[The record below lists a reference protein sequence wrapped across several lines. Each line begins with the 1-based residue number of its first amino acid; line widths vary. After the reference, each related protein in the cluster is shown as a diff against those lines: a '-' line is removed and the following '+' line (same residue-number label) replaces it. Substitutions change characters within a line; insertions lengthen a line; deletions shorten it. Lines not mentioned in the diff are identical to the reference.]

1 MHLPTLISDLA
12 LILIVAGITT
22 LLFKKI
28 KQPLVLGYIVAGMIT
43 GPYFSMFP
51 NVGDIANINVWS
63 NIGIIILMF
72 ALGLEFNLHKLARI
86 GGTAII
92 TTITEVTGMGAIG
105 FFTGQ
110 MLGWSFMN
118 SLFFGGIIAISST
131 TIIIKAFDDLRLKK
145 EKFAQMVFGILVME
159 DIVAIFLMIILSTIA
174 VSQSIDG
181 GTLLFNI
188 LKMVFYLALW
198 LILGIYLVPTLL
210 KKTYK
215 LMNNETLLIVSLGM
229 CLGMVL
235 LANYLGFSSALGAFL
250 AGSLLAGTIHGN
262 RVEHLITPVKD
273 LFGAVFFISVGMMVD
288 PILIYHYLPSILLI
302 TALVIIGKLIFPALG
317 LMLSGQSLHI
327 AIRSSFCLPQIG
339 EFAFIIASL
348 GLTLGVT
355 ADYIY
360 PIVVAVSVITTFT
373 TPFFISHAEDF
384 YQWLQKRLPEKW
396 LNKLNRYTS
405 EEQSETEKD
414 SDWQNYIKQC
424 FSRIFIYI
432 VIILGINAVGTTWLL
447 PLAGQYLPHPWDR
460 FATTAVILIAMA
472 PFLKPMLFYNR
483 NYYFVSL
490 WVKNKTNHLPLI
502 VLIIIRFA
510 ITIGLVLLPL
520 FTILSLPPLLLL
532 VIAATIVLLVYRSD
546 WLIGRYLQFEAKFL
560 ANLNE
565 LHLHQREDENAHD
578 WLDQQLRVA
587 NFRCEQSYECVDKT
601 LAELSWGAIFKVH
614 VIKII
619 RGKKHINNPEGY
631 EKLLDG
637 DKVFLVS
644 SEEGIANIHMA
655 LPYLCTEDNCA
666 IFPTLYQFITSQDQY
681 EQEDQLLCYA
691 VKVHKD
697 SGLAGV
703 SIKDSQIKKRWNCY
717 LLGLERNLY
726 PILNPNPNMQ
736 LNIGDLLWVLGTQKM
751 AKSLVQADL
760 I

>member
-12 LILIVAGITT
+12 LILIVASITT

-51 NVGDIANINVWS
+51 NVADMANINVWS

-72 ALGLEFNLHKLARI
+72 SLGLEFNLHKLARV

-92 TTITEVTGMGAIG
+92 TTITEVTGMGIIG
-105 FFTGQ
+105 FFAGQ
-110 MLGWSFMN
+110 LLGWSFMN

-131 TIIIKAFDDLRLKK
+131 TIIIKAFEDLKLKR
-145 EKFAQMVFGILVME
+145 EKFAQVVFGILVME
-159 DIVAIFLMIILSTIA
+159 DILAIFLMIILSTIA
-174 VSQSIDG
+174 VSQNING

-188 LKMVFYLALW
+188 AKMVFYLALW

-210 KKTYK
+210 KKTHR
-215 LMNNETLLIVSLGM
+215 LMNDETLLIVALGM

-235 LANYLGFSSALGAFL
+235 LANYIGFSSALGAFL

-262 RVEHLITPVKD
+262 RVERLITPVKD

-317 LMLSGQSLHI
+317 LMLSGQSLHL
-327 AIRSSFCLPQIG
+327 AIRSSFSLAQIG

-355 ADYIY
+355 ADFLY

-373 TPFFISHAEDF
+373 TPFFIGHSEKF
-384 YQWLQKRLPEKW
+384 YQWLQKRLPENW

-424 FSRIFIYI
+424 FSRMFVY
-432 VIILGINAVGTTWLL
+432 VIIVLGINVVGISWLL
-447 PLAGQYLPHPWDR
+447 PLVGQYLPQPFDK
-460 FATTAVILIAMA
+460 FAVTAVILIAMS

-490 WVKNKTNHLPLI
+490 WVKSKSNHLPLI

-510 ITIGLVLLPL
+510 ITIGLVLTPL
-520 FTILSLPPLLLL
+520 LTILSLPSLLLL
-532 VIAATIVLLVYRSD
+532 AIAVAIVILINRSN

-565 LHLHQREDENAHD
+565 LHLQQRDGENAHD

-587 NFRCEQSYECVDKT
+587 SFRCDHSYECVNKT
-601 LAELSWGAIFKVH
+601 LADLGWGAIYKVQ

-619 RGKKHINNPEGY
+619 RGKRHINIPEGY
-631 EKLLDG
+631 EKLLGG
-637 DKVFLVS
+637 DQIFIVGT
-644 SEEGIANIHMA
+644 ERDINNIRIA
-655 LPYLCTEDNCA
+655 LPYLCNEDNCA

-681 EQEDQLLCYA
+681 EEEDQLLCYA
-691 VKVHKD
+691 VKVEKE

-736 LNIGDLLWVLGTQKM
+736 LNTDDLIWVLGTQKM
-751 AKSLVQADL
+751 AKSLVQSDL